1 MPVTK
6 LAAFLL
12 AFLAAASAQQEGMI
26 PRWQVEELTRS
37 IVENVETAG
46 RVVVALQ
53 PQDWVRDG
61 APEEYVQ
68 QHRTLL
74 EEMEHVKLAAQALG
88 REPERLT
95 YAVDTFLWLERVD
108 ALLASVTAAVRRYYN
123 SAVAD
128 LLDSARN
135 RNADGTATVKAYLR
149 QVAAHVEQSMQVAHR
164 EAQRCR
170 EEIVDRPP
178 SR

>member
-1 MPVTK
+1 MIRHPA
-6 LAAFLL
+6 LLL
-12 AFLAAASAQQEGMI
+12 AFLAAASAQQEGML
-26 PRWQVEELTRS
+26 PRWQVEELTRG
-37 IVENVETAG
+37 IVENVETAMS
-46 RVVVALQ
+46 VVAALQ
-53 PQDWVRDG
+53 PEEWISDG
-61 APEEYVQ
+61 APAEYVQ

-74 EEMEHVKLAAQALG
+74 AEMEQVKLAAQALG

-95 YAVDTFLWLERVD
+95 YAVDTFLWLDRVD
-108 ALLASVTAAVRRYYN
+108 ALLASVTAGVRRYYN

-135 RNADGTATVKAYLR
+135 RNADGIATVKAYMR

-170 EEIVDRPP
+170 EAIVDRRPD
-178 SR
+178 R

>member
-1 MPVTK
+1 MAIIK
-6 LAAFLL
+6 LPALLL

-26 PRWQVEELTRS
+26 PRWQVEEFTRG
-37 IVENVETAG
+37 IVENAETAESI
-46 RVVVALQ
+46 VAALQ
-53 PQDWVRDG
+53 PEEWIRDG

-74 EEMEHVKLAAQALG
+74 NEMEQVKLAAQALG

-95 YAVDTFLWLERVD
+95 YAVDTFLWLDRAD
-108 ALLASVTAAVRRYYN
+108 ALLASVTAGVRRYYN

-135 RNADGTATVKAYLR
+135 RNADGIATVKAYMR

-178 SR
+178 DR